1 MSKHCWSVQGT
12 GGDGSCP
19 RLREAGF
26 CTNCP
31 EYSEAGRKLFDREM
45 DEGER
50 VHWTRLM
57 AEEKEKRSSGLSSV
71 IVFRLGH
78 EWLGLPAGVFDQILD
93 LRTPR
98 TVPGRSNRI
107 FTGLVNVGG
116 ELLPRV
122 SAREALRIP
131 RTDSRD
137 HRGISES
144 CLAVVRASSGRF
156 AFDVD
161 EVLGVVRYDPRES
174 SAPPVT
180 VAEAHHAFAC
190 AIVDTGELSITLLD
204 AESLFEAFD
213 RSLAA

>member
-1 MSKHCWSVQGT
+1 MCS
-12 GGDGSCP
+12 
-19 RLREAGF
+19 
-26 CTNCP
+26 NCP

-57 AEEKEKRSSGLSSV
+57 AEEKKQRSSGLSSV

-78 EWLGLPAGVFDQILD
+78 EWLGLSAGVFDQILD
-93 LRTPR
+93 LRPPR

-116 ELLPRV
+116 ELLPSV

-131 RTDSRD
+131 RADPGAGD
-137 HRGISES
+137 QRGISEP

-161 EVLGVVRYDPRES
+161 EILGMFRYDRSES

-180 VAEAHHAFAC
+180 VAQAHHAFAC
-190 AIVDTGELSITLLD
+190 AIVEIGELSVTLLEAD
-204 AESLFEAFD
+204 VLFEVFD